1 MRSCRLLQVKI
12 IYFRMINLLNSMDS
26 LLNSVKRQVGF
37 NRDYWEGFV
46 LNPQLAALIKAKFYN
61 QVEL

>member
-1 MRSCRLLQVKI
+1 
-12 IYFRMINLLNSMDS
+12 MDS